1 MPVVMTPKGLLLVS
15 AIMGTLEMALTVLVR
30 ISSVHILYARHSTV
44 HPHTYLILFPQT
56 MMNAYQ
62 IHAMLTPTV
71 LTLKGP
77 LSVNAILV
85 ILGMVSIVLVSMSFA
100 AL

>member
-1 MPVVMTPKGLLLVS
+1 MLNILQVGL
-15 AIMGTLEMALTVLVR
+15 T
-30 ISSVHILYARHSTV
+30 
-44 HPHTYLILFPQT
+44 TYLILFPQT
-56 MMNAYQ
+56 LMNAYQ